1 MEGRS
6 EVARG
11 WGDRIYKY
19 PTRNQP
25 VTRHLARLN
34 SYQSTTRQIVVSF
47 NRLISLQ
54 CEYYTPTFLNLQSD
68 LLQLN

>member
-34 SYQSTTRQIVVSF
+34 SYQTTTRQTMVSF
-47 NRLISLQ
+47 DRLIRSQ
-54 CEYYTPTFLNLQSD
+54 C
-68 LLQLN
+68 